1 MNTIYQ
7 SPMVTIWQFAQA
19 DVCTVSQ
26 GTVSQGTVSEGTI
39 DDQNIWSGF

>member
-1 MNTIYQ
+1 MNKIYQ
-7 SPMVTIWQFAQA
+7 SPMVTIWQFTQA

-26 GTVSQGTVSEGTI
+26 VSEGTI

>member
-7 SPMVTIWQFAQA
+7 SPMVTILQFAQA
-19 DVCTVSQ
+19 DVC
-26 GTVSQGTVSEGTI
+26 TVSQGTVSEGTI